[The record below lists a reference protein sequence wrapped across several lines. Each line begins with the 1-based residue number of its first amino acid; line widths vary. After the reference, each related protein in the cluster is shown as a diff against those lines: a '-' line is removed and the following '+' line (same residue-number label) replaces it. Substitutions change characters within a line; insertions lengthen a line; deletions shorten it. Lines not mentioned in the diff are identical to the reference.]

1 MLAHMTT
8 PVQAKPRTNF
18 KVWGVVFLV
27 LSIPASF
34 YEMYPDHPLWL
45 AWLFSPLML
54 VQGLTSRDSIVVG
67 HLLLL
72 AAAFLILL
80 GASWVI
86 HCLVIWSWRSRMTKH
101 EG

>member
-1 MLAHMTT
+1 MLENMTT
-8 PVQAKPRTNF
+8 PVQAKLGTNF

-34 YEMYPDHPLWL
+34 YEMYPDLPLWL
-45 AWLFSPLML
+45 AWLLSPLML
-54 VQGLTSRDSIVVG
+54 AQGLASRDSIVVG

-80 GASWVI
+80 GASWVT
-86 HCLVIWSWRSRMTKH
+86 HCLVIWLWKSRMTKH